1 MDIGQDGSGKI
12 LRDRVVDIS
21 SDSAF
26 DGDARAVA
34 HLYSVATTA
43 CINSNTDS
51 GRPHEVLALAEK
63 LLAKESFHRR
73 ESWFC

>member
-1 MDIGQDGSGKI
+1 MGVGQEGSAKI

-21 SDSAF
+21 GDTEF
-26 DGDARAVA
+26 DRDARAVA
-34 HLYSVATTA
+34 HLHSVATTA
-43 CINSNTDS
+43 CINSDTDS
-51 GRPHEVLALAEK
+51 GRAREVLALAEK